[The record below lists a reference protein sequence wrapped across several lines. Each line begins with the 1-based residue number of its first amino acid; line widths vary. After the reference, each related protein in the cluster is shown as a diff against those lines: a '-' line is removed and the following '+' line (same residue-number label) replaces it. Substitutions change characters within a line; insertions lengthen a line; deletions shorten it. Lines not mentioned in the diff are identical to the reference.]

1 MVDLRLRKRRAVE
14 PDGSFARR
22 TRQDVRT
29 HPIKTRRDVC
39 PAALVLDQK
48 KLVAFSVV
56 AGRFLLF
63 PIGDRR
69 CNRTFGVAAELAAAV
84 SQHAQELDTARSSIR
99 PICRARTTYRSIA
112 GDRARRSI

>member
-56 AGRFLLF
+56 AGRFLRF

-69 CNRTFGVAAELAAAV
+69 GTRMRASARKRPVTRAQALQTRANSSGVAAASPQVAY
-84 SQHAQELDTARSSIR
+84 
-99 PICRARTTYRSIA
+99 RALL
-112 GDRARRSI
+112 

>member
-56 AGRFLLF
+56 AGRFLRF

-69 CNRTFGVAAELAAAV
+69 GTRMRASVGNAGGNAGPSLLLLHHFPPAP
-84 SQHAQELDTARSSIR
+84 R
-99 PICRARTTYRSIA
+99 PP
-112 GDRARRSI
+112 